1 MIPAPISY
9 AMLFISFF
17 LIQLATSSD
26 LRAIPYGHI
35 SSAETLF
42 PMPTPAILP
51 TNGRNHTITTH
62 VLDVRINPSRA
73 IEPPSNADLV
83 KSVVLQKIF
92 VRQDQSDDSGESENE
107 DPHDGD
113 FTDES
118 SDSDGDT
125 IEPDDP
131 LHSGDEATDD
141 PFKDTHDAD
150 NEQEE
155 GGDNNDSSDDD
166 AEDDSGQSNDDV
178 DHPETEDN
186 GQEIESDNEGHQSDD
201 TEDREQSDDPRD
213 PDFETPSEDT
223 EDSDNEEAES
233 EVVTTLSR
241 RPWNMDCRAS
251 PGACRNA
258 CFYTNCVRGT
268 RGDIN
273 NNIYRVGMVSN
284 KISMKHRKN
293 SGVTTDRGR
302 PCSTGPFGQK
312 FWDEYQFSS
321 SSDATA
327 SDRKLQTDEWPMAAF
342 LRENSDRS
350 LPVSLRC
357 ITATDNEAA
366 GASLLDFYGRGSNR
380 LDAGTKFRVNFDF
393 SGFDRSDAE
402 ENEIYK

>member
-1 MIPAPISY
+1 
-9 AMLFISFF
+9 MLFISFF
-17 LIQLATSSD
+17 LIQSAAASN
-26 LRAIPYGHI
+26 LRAIPYGQI

-42 PMPTPAILP
+42 PRPTPAILP
-51 TNGRNHTITTH
+51 TNERNHTATAQ
-62 VLDVRINPSRA
+62 VPDDPVSLSKAA
-73 IEPPSNADLV
+73 ILPQNVDPPKRES
-83 KSVVLQKIF
+83 SQKIF
-92 VRQDQSDDSGESENE
+92 VRQDQSDDSGRSEHE

-113 FTDES
+113 FTDGS
-118 SDSDGDT
+118 SDFGGNT
-125 IEPDDP
+125 TEEDDP

-141 PFKDTHDAD
+141 PTKDTHNSDDDGVDSVATGD
-150 NEQEE
+150 NEQ
-155 GGDNNDSSDDD
+155 
-166 AEDDSGQSNDDV
+166 
-178 DHPETEDN
+178 
-186 GQEIESDNEGHQSDD
+186 DNENNAEGRQSDD
-201 TEDREQSDDPRD
+201 TDEDLSEEDQAEAEETDDPKD
-213 PDFETPSEDT
+213 PDFEPPSEDT

-233 EVVTTLSR
+233 EVVSTSSR

-251 PGACRNA
+251 PEACRNA

-268 RGDIN
+268 RGDTN

-312 FWDEYQFSS
+312 FWDQHKFGSS
-321 SSDATA
+321 PDATK

-393 SGFDRSDAE
+393 SGFDRSDPE
-402 ENEIYK
+402 EDKLYK